1 MPNGN
6 RPTVDEHYI
15 PQVYLKGFSS
25 NNKTIFRFD
34 LKKENQSSKEVPISS
49 IAFKKNG
56 YEMQDGNNAFIN
68 RNFIEKSLSMIEAQF
83 PKYRE
88 MLERKAFLK
97 ENWDTISF
105 LSKEE
110 KDYWKL
116 FVTLQLMRDPVFI
129 KAGQESAHTYYKN
142 TISLQAAKN
151 RTLIGCFPFFQS
163 SINNPTGTL
172 FEKVFDILYEMN
184 VMVKAARGSN
194 LIISDNPVCITAK
207 SGSFE
212 GITGAWMPI
221 TPDMAILFFKKGLVE
236 GEKRN
241 SLSLLK
247 PDAAEKMNKEII
259 RRARN
264 ELYSKDPFNKTEITL
279 IKEIRK
285 TKTTK
290 LT

>member
-15 PQVYLKGFSS
+15 PQVYLRGFSR
-25 NNKTIFRFD
+25 NDKTVFLFD
-34 LKKENQSSKEVPISS
+34 LRRESQSSKEVSIRS
-49 IAFKKNG
+49 IAFEKNG
-56 YEMQDGNNAFIN
+56 YELRNDNNAFIN
-68 RNFIEKSLSMIEAQF
+68 RNFIEKNLCMIEDNLPQ
-83 PKYRE
+83 YRE

-110 KDYWKL
+110 KDYWRL
-116 FVTLQLMRDPVFI
+116 FATLQMMRDPVLI
-129 KAGQESAHTYYKN
+129 KAGQESAHAYYNN
-142 TISLQAAKN
+142 TISRQAAKN
-151 RTLIGCFPFFQS
+151 RTLIGCFPFFKS
-163 SINNPTGTL
+163 SIDNPTGTL

-184 VMVKAARGSN
+184 IMVKAARSSN
-194 LIISDNPVCITAK
+194 LITSDNPVCITAE

-221 TPDMAILFFKKGLVE
+221 TPDMAILFFKKGLFE

-247 PDAAEKMNKEII
+247 LDAAEKMNKEII